1 MLTITKDAATVLTQN
16 RETAGAPDSFGV
28 RFFAATPPGGG
39 EPAVAIA
46 FVPEAEPGDDV
57 TEQEGVTA
65 YLAPE
70 VSDALDEATLDASP
84 GNGGTELILNR
95 P

>member
-1 MLTITKDAATVLTQN
+1 MLTITKDAATVLAQN
-16 RETAGAPDSFGV
+16 RESIGAPDSFGV
-28 RFFAATPPGGG
+28 RFFAATPPGES

-46 FVPEAEPGDDV
+46 FVPEAEPGDRV

-65 YLAPE
+65 YLAPD
-70 VSDALDEATLDASP
+70 VSEALEEAVLDAP
-84 GNGGTELILNR
+84 PENGGTELVLNR